1 MCNRKERQKIM
12 CYRERNLLKRREKI
26 MIKKICIIFIFVL
39 LIFNISKVEATTQT
53 ENIEKLNE
61 QERNSSLRVFVVENA
76 TQERL
81 ANVTMRVEE
90 IESGYYGYYTT
101 EEDGIAYIN
110 KIASG
115 EAKITIVEVP
125 DEYILNDTEYI
136 IKIREDK
143 NEAYAIGLNHKTGEL
158 LIKSE
163 PNTVLYVYDEEGVL
177 KSEHWIGEEK
187 QIYLSFIDTGKYTL
201 NQRRIINGQQEDVKT
216 LEFVI
221 KENELCEIDL
231 LEQVEEIEPDESE
244 NEDKEND
251 ETEDNENVD
260 KVDEDTN
267 KPEIDNEENE
277 NEEETKD
284 DEVDDNTENS
294 EEIKDN
300 ETEEKTDNEQE
311 IIDGNDN
318 KEENKDK
325 NDNTQEDTENNTKE
339 EGEDNPEESIENK
352 IDENIEN
359 SKEETEE
366 IKENIDNKLETN
378 EKNEEIEEITKEE
391 KIEESTTK
399 NEVEEEKNI
408 ENQEITEE
416 NLKENT
422 KENVIEDVKN
432 VSTSKNINLKKLP
445 RTGDDYFIIKLI
457 AINLLI
463 LMIFISA
470 IILKKKKTDYKNSL
484 LHQELKNNT
493 N

>member
-1 MCNRKERQKIM
+1 
-12 CYRERNLLKRREKI
+12 

-143 NEAYAIGLNHKTGEL
+143 NETYAIGLNHKTGEL

-163 PNTVLYVYDEEGVL
+163 PDTVLYVYDDEGIL

-201 NQRRIINGQQEDVKT
+201 KQRRIINGQQEDVKT

-231 LEQVEEIEPDESE
+231 LDTVEESEPDESE

-267 KPEIDNEENE
+267 KPEVDDEENE

-284 DEVDDNTENS
+284 DEVNDNIEDS
-294 EEIKDN
+294 EEIKED
-300 ETEEKTDNEQE
+300 ETEDKTESEQE
-311 IIDGNDN
+311 IINEN
-318 KEENKDK
+318 EEENEDKKD
-325 NDNTQEDTENNTKE
+325 NTKE
-339 EGEDNPEESIENK
+339 DVEDKSEENK
-352 IDENIEN
+352 IDENVEN

-463 LMIFISA
+463 LMMFISA